1 MPPVAPILTPT
12 DNFEYLS
19 APTTAKPSTLTTTTL
34 AASPTFNKPDHTTT
48 RIKNTSEASNMNF
61 QLNNSSSATEHVFH
75 QRFMVSVEASFQ
87 MENGDVRNMLKISI
101 KDSKTGIEEM
111 NFIINIKDVTHQT
124 G

>member
-12 DNFEYLS
+12 DNIGYLS
-19 APTTAKPSTLTTTTL
+19 APTTGKPSTLTTTT
-34 AASPTFNKPDHTTT
+34 STTSTTFNKPDHTTT
-48 RIKNTSEASNMNF
+48 IKNTSEASNMNF

-87 MENGDVRNMLKISI
+87 KENGDVRNMLKISI
-101 KDSKTGIEEM
+101 KDAKTGIEEM
-111 NFIINIKDVTHQT
+111 NFIINIKDVTHQS